1 MALGCFPWIVLLGY
15 HLSDFRPSTLS
26 LAQFQP
32 LGLLAGYQANLVF
45 FFNPLWPPLE
55 CSLSLQMLDG
65 IPAHLAQ
72 VFAQIS
78 LLEMTFPVTPVTF
91 TSPTQ
96 HYTYL
101 YIAFLLNYLRN

>member
-15 HLSDFRPSTLS
+15 HLSEFHPSTLPLPNSRPLAS
-26 LAQFQP
+26 LLVTRPTLFSP
-32 LGLLAGYQANLVF
+32 LTHYGLPGVF
-45 FFNPLWPPLE
+45 
-55 CSLSLQMLDG
+55 SLSLQMLDG
-65 IPAHLAQ
+65 VPAHLAQ

-78 LLEMTFPVTPVTF
+78 LLEVAFPVTPVTF

-101 YIAFLLNYLRN
+101 YITFLLNYLRN